1 MRVKQVLRWLLR
13 RWKWILWGLI
23 VLICLGVWHGLC
35 RGDRKVVSELTDQ
48 TAYVRWETDDKPYAQ
63 ASVYLPEVSQNSR
76 ELSTR
81 FTISCLS

>member
-1 MRVKQVLRWLLR
+1 MNQVLRWLLR

-23 VLICLGVWHGLC
+23 VLVCLGVWHGLR

-63 ASVYLPEVSQNSR
+63 ASVYLPEDNA
-76 ELSTR
+76 LSL
-81 FTISCLS
+81 IHI